1 MGPNKHALDNYVRY
15 KQHMSK
21 YSLSFMSPHVDL
33 WDQQYRVRQLWI
45 LKSICL
51 ILEHI
56 CWISLWVAINTH
68 VLFGLTQVWW
78 TSEIV
83 TRGWTLI
90 WMYIYGYIY
99 RERER
104 DNWWRLCISVEKTK
118 GRISVEINCWDYLL
132 RLSVEMICW
141 GYPLWSAVE
150 IICWDQLLRLSVKII
165 CWDDLLWSAVEI
177 TCCVICYDKLLR
189 LD

>member
-15 KQHMSK
+15 TQHMSK

-33 WDQQYRVRQLWI
+33 WDQQYRVRQLWL

-90 WMYIYGYIY
+90 WMYIYIWIYIY

-104 DNWWRLCISVEKTK
+104 YIYIYTRFAYVAFRRQVKSSK
-118 GRISVEINCWDYLL
+118 GKFKAVLWL
-132 RLSVEMICW
+132 R
-141 GYPLWSAVE
+141 
-150 IICWDQLLRLSVKII
+150 RKIRK
-165 CWDDLLWSAVEI
+165 ATHVF
-177 TCCVICYDKLLR
+177 
-189 LD
+189 